1 MASVVSISFLRSAV
15 CLCIGALTR
24 RDLWHAQRW
33 RRQQQDGGGSRVL
46 VAFLQ
51 PPSRAARGAS
61 RLWEV
66 KGISQRWLQVA
77 SAMGNELA
85 SRLLTTACR
94 CIAPSTQFFLFVWL
108 KDVCFVRVI

>member
-85 SRLLTTACR
+85 SRLLATAYR
-94 CIAPSTQFFLFVWL
+94 CIAPSTWVFCLVVSKTYVL
-108 KDVCFVRVI
+108 